1 MWLFDLA
8 WALVVFLV
16 LRSVA
21 ARLLAVRLGL
31 AVSVVCGALGLAA
44 GLGLQRALMSDSGGL
59 APYVGFA
66 VLSLLATMSF
76 VALLG
81 LAARP
86 GQARPTPG
94 PAMASVPRPFRA
106 LRLWLARSSR
116 YLSILWLGARYGL
129 GPLAGFRRP
138 RDTRQL
144 GVALRDALQ
153 EAGGIFVK
161 FGQLLSARTDLV
173 PAAIALELSSLQDDV
188 RPLPA
193 SDILAV
199 VDHELGLH
207 ADGLFADFDQ
217 TPLGAASIA
226 QVHRASLQSGER
238 VVVKVQRP
246 DVEQLVERDLD
257 ILRRLAAAAEE
268 RAVWARQIGSVAL
281 AEGFAANLSEELDF
295 RIEAQNMAAVAVYD
309 GALRTP
315 RVYPEVSTRRV
326 LVEEWID
333 GRPLRQVQ
341 PDLPTAERKLL
352 ARSLLEG
359 ILGQIF
365 ELGVFHADPHAGNV
379 LVDAEG
385 RVVLLD
391 FGSVGRLDRVQQSAL
406 ALALAAIARRRAP
419 LLRDALVEL
428 STSAELVDLDG
439 LEKALARFFVQR
451 LGPGME
457 PGAEILNDL
466 LAVVVRF
473 GLALDPQLA
482 GVFRALATLEGT
494 LRLIDPAFSVV
505 EEARRYAQA
514 RKLGLPRPE
523 QLKQDVLDDLVEL
536 LPMLRNVPRRLDRV
550 SAALERGELS
560 LRIRPFADK
569 GDAELVTRLTNRLV
583 LAFFSASIG
592 LVGVLLLHVG
602 AGPEMLGTRF
612 DVLLGYAGLVAAT
625 VLGLRVVVAAT
636 MTSAEPIPATSNE
649 GSSEPSRDR
658 SKASGG
664 RGRQPAR
671 GLVSTPLDLGN
682 AAHLPD
688 PPGHHLGPGGQAR
701 PVASFDAEGRL

>member
-1 MWLFDLA
+1 VWVFDVA
-8 WALVVFLV
+8 WALLIFFG

-31 AVSVVCGALGLAA
+31 AMSLACGTLGIGV
-44 GLGLQRALMSDSGGL
+44 GLGLQRALAGDSSGA
-59 APYVGFA
+59 APYATFA
-66 VLSLLATMSF
+66 LLSLLATMIF
-76 VALLG
+76 VAVLS
-81 LAARP
+81 LARRP
-86 GQARPTPG
+86 ERAPRS
-94 PAMASVPRPFRA
+94 PAAATASVPRPLHG
-106 LRLWLARSSR
+106 LRMRVARSSR
-116 YLSILWLGARYGL
+116 YLSILWLAARYGL
-129 GPLAGFRRP
+129 GPLTAFRRP
-138 RDTRQL
+138 RESREI

-188 RPLPA
+188 KPMPA
-193 SDILAV
+193 PAVLAV
-199 VDHELGLH
+199 VDRELGIP
-207 ADGLFADFDQ
+207 ADELFAEFDQ

-226 QVHRASLQSGER
+226 QVHRARLGGGEQ

-246 DVEQLVERDLD
+246 NVERLVERDLD

-268 RAVWARQIGSVAL
+268 RAAWARQIGSVAL
-281 AEGFAANLSEELDF
+281 ADGFAANLNEELDF
-295 RIEAQNMAAVAVYD
+295 RIEAQNMATVAAYD

-315 RVYPEVSTRRV
+315 LVYREVSTRRV

-333 GRPLRQVQ
+333 GRPLRQAQ
-341 PDLPTAERKLL
+341 AELAPADRTLL

-359 ILGQIF
+359 LLGQIF

-379 LVDAEG
+379 LVDREG

-391 FGSVGRLDRVQQSAL
+391 FGSVGRLDRLQQPAL
-406 ALALAAIARRRAP
+406 AQALAAIARRRAP

-428 STSAELVDLDG
+428 SSSADVVDLDR
-439 LEKALARFFVQR
+439 LERALARFFAQR

-494 LRLIDPAFSVV
+494 LRLIDPTFSVV
-505 EEARRYAQA
+505 EEARRYAQE

-523 QLKQDVLDDLVEL
+523 QLKEDLLNDVVEL
-536 LPMLRNVPRRLDRV
+536 LPALRKIPRRLDRI
-550 SAALERGELS
+550 SGALERGELS
-560 LRIRPFADK
+560 LRVRPFAHD
-569 GDAELVTRLTNRLV
+569 GDAELVTRLTNRLI

-592 LVGVLLLHVG
+592 LVAVLLLHLDS
-602 AGPEMLGTRF
+602 GPRTLGTHL
-612 DVLLGYAGLVAAT
+612 DVLLGYGGLVAAT
-625 VLGLRVVVAAT
+625 VLGLRVIVAVT
-636 MTSAEPIPATSNE
+636 HDPA
-649 GSSEPSRDR
+649 
-658 SKASGG
+658 
-664 RGRQPAR
+664 
-671 GLVSTPLDLGN
+671 
-682 AAHLPD
+682 
-688 PPGHHLGPGGQAR
+688 
-701 PVASFDAEGRL
+701 